1 MLDYKITMNLNIFV
15 LWFLPI
21 IWCLPS
27 LPPHT
32 FEKRVLQSKK
42 SVHDEDI
49 GDHTI
54 TTKKVFVTFIQG
66 PYVFKKRREKGNRVT
81 FTCNGCQKVGKYLP
95 VVASRDSD
103 PEHDEYT
110 LDGDTLPGQG
120 DHLCGNSGIEDMVR
134 QFKKEIE
141 AEIRSDPTQPFPAL
155 YLAVR
160 SKYTSKLSCDA
171 KLVFLAEIPPYDS
184 MATSMYRIRRLYIP
198 PAPLAQA
205 GLDVSLDWFLV
216 SPTETIVKGDV
227 LHSDGLRVLLF
238 ATDESLQIMARA
250 RTILADG
257 TFKITPYL
265 WYQTFILSAEYREF
279 QFVPVAFA
287 LLPDKKTLFY
297 TEKNHKFYN
306 YLFSGGLMMIYL
318 YS

>member
-1 MLDYKITMNLNIFV
+1 MLNYKIIMNWNIFV

-95 VVASRDSD
+95 VVASRDQVDSD

-120 DHLCGNSGIEDMVR
+120 NHLCGNSGIEDMVR

-227 LHSDGLRVLLF
+227 LHSDGLR
-238 ATDESLQIMARA
+238 ARPMRFCRSWQGQDLHQNIRGPA
-250 RTILADG
+250 
-257 TFKITPYL
+257 
-265 WYQTFILSAEYREF
+265 
-279 QFVPVAFA
+279 
-287 LLPDKKTLFY
+287 
-297 TEKNHKFYN
+297 
-306 YLFSGGLMMIYL
+306 
-318 YS
+318 